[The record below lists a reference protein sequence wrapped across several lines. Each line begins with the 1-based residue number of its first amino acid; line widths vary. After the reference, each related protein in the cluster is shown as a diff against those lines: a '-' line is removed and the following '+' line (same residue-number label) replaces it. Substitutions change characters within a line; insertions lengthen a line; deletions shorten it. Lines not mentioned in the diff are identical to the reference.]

1 MNAARSF
8 IKLNWDVF
16 TSAFGHELGF
26 KSIKAQEYLRKG
38 FDHHKTWH
46 FLEIVY
52 LSLSLELVTPYVKSV
67 SAGTSPSAEGYWNWC
82 KDIKNPNYVYVQHM
96 AFTYLYSLML
106 FRIGV
111 RKNDAKSVE
120 NAKTKILHLFFG
132 RNHPI
137 YQNIMYLD
145 TLDTISMPEEL
156 KNLKKQF
163 MSGSRTG
170 NIDKLQGGDALLEE
184 VNKDSK
190 SWLKMAGIPS
200 EKQWL
205 TVFRNLGKLN
215 EASMTLFFRSI

>member
-1 MNAARSF
+1 
-8 IKLNWDVF
+8 
-16 TSAFGHELGF
+16 
-26 KSIKAQEYLRKG
+26 
-38 FDHHKTWH
+38 
-46 FLEIVY
+46 
-52 LSLSLELVTPYVKSV
+52 
-67 SAGTSPSAEGYWNWC
+67 
-82 KDIKNPNYVYVQHM
+82 
-96 AFTYLYSLML
+96 ML

>member
-16 TSAFGHELGF
+16 IRAFGHELGF
-26 KSIKAQEYLRKG
+26 KSIKAQEYLQKS

-52 LSLSLELVTPYVKSV
+52 LSLSLELVTPYVKSI
-67 SAGTSPSAEGYWNWC
+67 SAGSRPSAGYWNWC

-106 FRIGV
+106 FRVGV
-111 RKNDAKSVE
+111 GKNDVKSFE

-137 YQNIMYLD
+137 YQNIIYLD
-145 TLDTISMPEEL
+145 TLNTISMLEEL
-156 KNLKKQF
+156 NSLKKQF

-170 NIDKLQGGDALLEE
+170 NIDKSQRGDALLKE

-205 TVFRNLGKLN
+205 RVFRNLDKLN
-215 EASMTLFFRSI
+215 ELSTTLYFMSI